1 MSTKRVR
8 SEKKERQV
16 KRRRVEPLIPSE
28 VTAEVDV
35 LKISALHRGN
45 PEKYTKEVIRR
56 HLNNLWPY
64 QSYRGGKSLW
74 DIVQELGDVAEN
86 LQDEY
91 DTEREKYI
99 RKNCTHNKR
108 EHECTS
114 DCDNEDSDDSDA
126 CQCPNCHE
134 DGYCTAFID
143 SVNICVYYDLQT
155 DEVIGPLSLINCC
168 LSKKKI
174 KRLNSEDPST
184 AKAIKDSKQMDLL
197 DANKSVVCIFSK

>member
-64 QSYRGGKSLW
+64 QSYRGEKSLW
-74 DIVQELGDVAEN
+74 DIVQELGAEAET
-86 LQDEY
+86 LQEIFDK
-91 DTEREKYI
+91 ER
-99 RKNCTHNKR
+99 NDGP
-108 EHECTS
+108 S
-114 DCDNEDSDDSDA
+114 DCIHEEEDHLCDDD
-126 CQCPNCHE
+126 CNDPNNDECGCLNCDE
-134 DGYCTAFID
+134 LNYYEAFPD
-143 SVNICVYYDLQT
+143 SVNFCAYYDMENDKVL
-155 DEVIGPLSLINCC
+155 GPFSLSC
-168 LSKKKI
+168 LGVSKKQ
-174 KRLNSEDPST
+174 LEDLHRDDSST
-184 AKAIKDSKQMDLL
+184 RRAIKDLKQMNLL